1 MKRLLIFTILMAA
14 LTSRS
19 AFCSSTYAAPQLN
32 CAGATFTGTLL
43 HNQAVSTAYFVI
55 SYTGGAGAAYSG
67 ENISSTGVT
76 GLTASLAAGTFSGE
90 ACQLIYNVT
99 GTPASSGTA
108 SFAISPGGVSCTL
121 TATVAATYASGSVF
135 CGGTQTY
142 ISDVTN
148 PTTGKIWMDRNLGA
162 SRVATS
168 STDASAYGDLY
179 QWGRKP
185 DGHQCRNSTTTSTK
199 SSSAQPNHSDFI
211 IGGDYWLNTNNN
223 NLWQGSSGGVNSPCP
238 AGYRLPTYAEIDAE
252 RLSWGSND
260 KAGAFGSPLKLT
272 VGGYRNSYGIGNLVD
287 VGSNGYY
294 WTSYST
300 GANWAN
306 DLVVTSASTMGN
318 QRKAFGHSV
327 RCIKN

>member
-168 STDASAYGDLY
+168 STDATAYGDLY

-185 DGHQCRNSTTTSTK
+185 DGHQCRNSTTTSTR
-199 SSSAQPNHSDFI
+199 SGSAQPNHSDFI
-211 IGGDYWLNTNNN
+211 IGGDYWFTPNDNA
-223 NLWQGSSGGVNSPCP
+223 LWQGVSGVNNPCP
-238 AGYRLPTYAEIDAE
+238 SGYRLPTDAELDAE
-252 RLSWGSND
+252 RLSWATNNA
-260 KAGAFGSPLKLT
+260 AGAFGSPLKLT
-272 VGGYRNSYGIGNLVD
+272 VGGYRGCYGAGTINSAGIDGLYWSSISSSNSFSKELWIT
-287 VGSNGYY
+287 GS
-294 WTSYST
+294 ST
-300 GANWAN
+300 IG
-306 DLVVTSASTMGN
+306 S
-318 QRKAFGHSV
+318 QRKAVGHSV